1 MPPASVAKPRSPTQ
15 YTPEFLAQVRG
26 VHAARLDLC
35 RRDINSFTEYV
46 LKDEITGESV
56 KQAPIHLR
64 IQYLAGKHKRLGLL
78 AMPGC
83 GKSQAMIA
91 RILWCLGNNP
101 KGRYA
106 IVAQSATKAKAI
118 LQTIKKYI
126 ESSDELHQVFP
137 SLRPGEPW
145 TDSRLVVQREGFI
158 KDPSV
163 VAYGV
168 NGDITGTRV
177 DGLVIDDIL
186 TEKNTRTK
194 AMREKMYTF
203 VFRTLWDRVEKPDG
217 WIVFMGNAWHPDDL
231 LHRLERGTH
240 NTDAKR
246 DESEMSWHVERIR
259 VLTPD
264 GQSTWPE
271 RFPMHVIEGMR
282 DEFGPLEFARKY
294 LCEARSDEDARFKR
308 VYIDSA
314 CKLGERLQT
323 ITELAHLH
331 LPRDWGIDAFD
342 LREAIEE
349 RLTYGTWSLPLTL
362 VFGVDLASSES
373 DTADETVLFG
383 ALANRITGQRLLL
396 QVTGGHTDFD
406 GTCKRII
413 HAHNSFRP
421 DLILVESNG
430 AQLYIKQH
438 LTKAPEGLNLRAFYT
453 GKNKWD
459 STMGVEALSG
469 ALAMGRWVFPVPAGT
484 MEGAAYDND
493 VAKLIEEALYF
504 TPNKAKHTGDR
515 LMAWWLAEMGLR
527 SLMSGGASVK
537 AISLN
542 PERTALDKARAVA
555 IARGETPIDWAA
567 EERLERERADRVR
580 TYTSLN
586 SRAF

>member
-26 VHAARLDLC
+26 VHEARLALC
-35 RRDINSFTEYV
+35 RRDINTFTEYV

-56 KQAPIHLR
+56 KQAPIHIR
-64 IQYLAGKHKRLGLL
+64 IQYLAGRHKRLGLL

-106 IVAQSATKAKAI
+106 IVAQSQTKAKAI

-137 SLRPGEPW
+137 NLRPGEPW
-145 TDSRLVVQREGFI
+145 TDSRLVVAREGFI

-246 DESEMSWHVERIR
+246 DESEMAWHVERIR

-294 LCEARSDEDARFKR
+294 LCEARSDEDACFKR
-308 VYIDSA
+308 QYVDAA
-314 CKLGERLQT
+314 CRLGEKFHT
-323 ITELAHLH
+323 ITELTQLK
-331 LPRDWGIDAFD
+331 LPREWGIDPFD
-342 LREAIEE
+342 LMEGIKE
-349 RLTYGTWSLPLTL
+349 RLTYGTWSLPLSI
-362 VFGVDLASSES
+362 VFGVDSASVTSAN
-373 DTADETVLFG
+373 ADETVLFG
-383 ALANRITGQRLLL
+383 ALAHRHTGQRMLL
-396 QVTGGHTDFD
+396 QVLGARTDFD
-406 GTCKRII
+406 GTCQRIV
-413 HAHNSFRP
+413 HAHNMFRP
-421 DLILVESNG
+421 DLIMVESNQ
-430 AQLYIKQH
+430 AQYHIVTH
-438 LTKAPEGLNLRAFYT
+438 LRKAAAGLNLRPFYT
-453 GKNKWD
+453 NGNKWD
-459 STMGVEALSG
+459 PTMGVQALSG
-469 ALAMGRWVFPVPAGT
+469 SLAMERWIFPVPAGT
-484 MEGAAYDND
+484 MEGAAYDTD
-493 VAKLIEEALYF
+493 LAKLIEEALYF
-504 TPNKAKHTGDR
+504 TPNRAKHTGDR
-515 LMAWWLAEMGLR
+515 LMAWWFAEMGLR
-527 SLMSGGASVK
+527 SIMSTGGGVK

-542 PERTALDKARAVA
+542 PERTAIDKARAVA

-586 SRAF
+586 SRAL